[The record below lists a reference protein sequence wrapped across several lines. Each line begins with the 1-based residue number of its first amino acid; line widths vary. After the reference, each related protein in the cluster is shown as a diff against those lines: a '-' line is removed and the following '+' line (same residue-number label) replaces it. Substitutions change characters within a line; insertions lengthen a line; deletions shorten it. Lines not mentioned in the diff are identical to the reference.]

1 LSSRAALTYDDD
13 VVESD
18 QEAQQSERQWVHS
31 LVPRIQKALK
41 ASDTSKVNVKI
52 SDGRRLAYTC
62 EIYEYTGDDSSQPI
76 SARYETDLLIY
87 DSYEKGNWVPRVVV
101 ECKIGGVTTHDALTY
116 STKASTHKH
125 VHPYLRYGF
134 LAGRRQHY
142 AIPGRLV
149 RHGAYFDFMASWVGL
164 KPTNKE
170 WRDFIAVLKDELKA
184 SRTIQEIL
192 TTTRSASRT
201 RYNILHRPLKLLK
214 TR

>member
-1 LSSRAALTYDDD
+1 MASGRTYDDD
-13 VVESD
+13 MVVPAREVP
-18 QEAQQSERQWVHS
+18 QSERQWVAS
-31 LVPRIQKALK
+31 LVPRIQEALK
-41 ASDTSKVNVKI
+41 SSDASTANVEV

-62 EIYEYTGDDSSQPI
+62 EVYEYDRDDSSQPT
-76 SARYETDLLIY
+76 SALYETDLLIY
-87 DSYEKGNWVPRVVV
+87 DTQSTGNWVPRVVV

-142 AIPGRLV
+142 AIPGRLI

-164 KPTNKE
+164 KPTKSE
-170 WRDFIAVLKDELKA
+170 WRDFIAVLKDELAA
-184 SRTIQEIL
+184 SRTLQEIL
-192 TTTRSASRT
+192 TTIRLASRT
-201 RYNILHRPLKLLK
+201 KYSIIHRPLKLLK